1 MKENSKLILALVI
14 FLMISIIILPTIIG
28 KGGLTNIPKNDSIPS
43 DTIQNENIPTEIY
56 KFTKNNLNMRTGP
69 GIDNE
74 KITTIPIGHK
84 VQVIGH
90 ENGWDKVIYKENTG
104 YSSSDYL
111 SEYLEDV
118 DEDILKE
125 NSNTTL
131 DTTLVNNQGVE
142 VVEYMKEING
152 ILLVNKEYGLP
163 KNYYPGVNPEAKDQ
177 LEKMF
182 SLAKKDI
189 KKELVVFSGFRSYN
203 YQEKLY
209 TSYLVSEG
217 KEDTSLYNA
226 EPGHSEH
233 QTGLAFDI
241 GGEMKYWM
249 DESFAGTI
257 EGIWLRDNAHNFGFI
272 LRYPEGKTDV
282 TGYGFEPWHF
292 RYIGIEHAID
302 IFKNN
307 LTLEEYLLKSL

>member
-1 MKENSKLILALVI
+1 MRENSKLIMALVV

-28 KGGLTNIPKNDSIPS
+28 QGGLTSIPKNNSKPS
-43 DTIQNENIPTEIY
+43 DTVQTDSGQILPSEIY

-69 GIDNE
+69 GIENE
-74 KITTIPIGHK
+74 KIITIPIGHK

-118 DEDILKE
+118 DDEILKE
-125 NSNTTL
+125 PSDIN
-131 DTTLVNNQGVE
+131 LVNNPGVE

-163 KNYYPGVNPEAKDQ
+163 KNYYPGVNPEAKNQ
-177 LEKMF
+177 LEEMF
-182 SLAKKDI
+182 SAAKKDL
-189 KKELVVFSGFRSYN
+189 KKELVAFSGFRSYN
-203 YQEKLY
+203 YQEKN
-209 TSYLVSEG
+209 S
-217 KEDTSLYNA
+217 K
-226 EPGHSEH
+226 PGHSEH

-241 GGEMKYWM
+241 GGEMKCWM
-249 DESFAGTI
+249 DVAFAETI
-257 EGIWLRDNAHNFGFI
+257 EAIWLRDNAHNFGFI

-292 RYIGIEHAID
+292 RYVGTEHATE